1 MQLTVMVDNIEYEGG
16 PATDEAM
23 RVVDAD
29 IVGVLESYNRLP
41 EIARKTGYP
50 YYNVALQVLS
60 KFPIHEPS
68 EGDGLYGLVE
78 VRPGEVVAVFNVHLD
93 YVKRGRNKLLAG
105 MELDDVIALENE
117 VRTSALEVQVDAMTR
132 LIEQGVPV
140 FLTGDFN
147 QPSSLDYTAE
157 TVGTRP
163 GIDEPIPWPVSE
175 MLFDLGFRDSYREI
189 HPDPVETPGITHLK
203 SEDRIDYVYAAGPST
218 TLDSQLVGEEGGP
231 DVEIEL
237 PEWTSDHRAV
247 LSTFEVTPAPMPT
260 MVSVNA
266 RLQNVG
272 DTITVAYHGAGGEI
286 AIVPEDEDPSAAV
299 ATLDAPGDSGTA
311 ELETGDLDPTGYDA
325 VLVDDSG
332 AEVARVAFWLRDSE
346 AEVKLSTDKATYA
359 EGEPITVSW
368 EDGPANALAA
378 VALLLWLRFAMIWL
392 GLYLGLVAGKP
403 EAVMTVQIL
412 VWPLGFLSNAF
423 SDPGSMPA
431 WLGTIAEWN
440 PLSATVAA
448 TRELFG
454 NPGWGGDS
462 WAATHALE
470 LAILWPLVLTAVFF
484 PLAVAKYRS
493 LSRELTLEEWQKQPL
508 RSTVLDNI
516 ARLTSALQ

>member
-1 MQLTVMVDNIEYEGG
+1 MRVVLGSRSGRRRGARLVAVAAVLALVAGACTGSSDDDPSSSPSSDQGSAASDATEPMQLTVMVDNIEYEGG

-117 VRTSALEVQVDAMTR
+117 VRTSALEVQVGAMTR
-132 LIEQGVPV
+132 LIEEGVPV

-286 AIVPEDEDPSAAV
+286 AIVPEGEGPSAAV
-299 ATLDAPGDSGTA
+299 VTLDAPGDSGTA

-368 EDGPANALAA
+368 EDGPANRWDWIGVYEADAA
-378 VALLLWLRFAMIWL
+378 D
-392 GLYLGLVAGKP
+392 P
-403 EAVMTVQIL
+403 EVDDYL
-412 VWPLGFLSNAF
+412 VWAYTGLHESGTVPPTVSGSLTLSGA
-423 SDPGSMPA
+423 SPGS
-431 WLGTIAEWN
+431 
-440 PLSATVAA
+440 
-448 TRELFG
+448 
-454 NPGWGGDS
+454 
-462 WAATHALE
+462 
-470 LAILWPLVLTAVFF
+470 WPLPPGRYVVHYLVTDQYISAG
-484 PLAVAKYRS
+484 
-493 LSRELTLEEWQKQPL
+493 T
-508 RSTVLDNI
+508 
-516 ARLTSALQ
+516 TSFRVEG

>member
-1 MQLTVMVDNIEYEGG
+1 MRVVLGSRSGWRRGVLLVAVLALVASACTGSSDDDPSSSPSPDQGSAGSEATEPMQLTVMVDNIEYEGG

-68 EGDGLYGLVE
+68 GAEGLYGLVE

-117 VRTSALEVQVDAMTR
+117 VRTSALEVQVGAMTR

-175 MLFDLGFRDSYREI
+175 MLFELGFRDSYREI

-218 TLDSQLVGEEGGP
+218 TLDSQVVGEEGGP

-286 AIVPEDEDPSAAV
+286 AIVPEGEDPSAAV
-299 ATLDAPGDSGTA
+299 VTLDAPGDSGTA

-325 VLVDDSG
+325 VLVDEAG
-332 AEVARVAFWLRDSE
+332 NEVARVAFWLRDPE

-368 EDGPANALAA
+368 EDGPANRWDWIGVYEADAA
-378 VALLLWLRFAMIWL
+378 D
-392 GLYLGLVAGKP
+392 P
-403 EAVMTVQIL
+403 EVDDYL
-412 VWPLGFLSNAF
+412 VWAYTGLHESGTVPPTVSGSLTLSGA
-423 SDPGSMPA
+423 SPGS
-431 WLGTIAEWN
+431 
-440 PLSATVAA
+440 
-448 TRELFG
+448 
-454 NPGWGGDS
+454 
-462 WAATHALE
+462 
-470 LAILWPLVLTAVFF
+470 WPLPPGRYVVHYLVTDQ
-484 PLAVAKYRS
+484 Y
-493 LSRELTLEEWQKQPL
+493 
-508 RSTVLDNI
+508 I
-516 ARLTSALQ
+516 SAGTTPFRVEG

>member
-1 MQLTVMVDNIEYEGG
+1 MRVVLGSRSGRRRGARLVAVAAVLALVAGACTGSSDDDPSSSPSSDQGSAASDATEPMQLTVMVDNIEYEGG

-117 VRTSALEVQVDAMTR
+117 VRTSALEVQVGAMTR
-132 LIEQGVPV
+132 LIEEGVPV

-218 TLDSQLVGEEGGP
+218 TLDSQVVGEEGGP

-286 AIVPEDEDPSAAV
+286 AIVPEGEGPSAAV
-299 ATLDAPGDSGTA
+299 VTLDAPGDSGTA

-368 EDGPANALAA
+368 EDGPANRWDWIGVYEADAA
-378 VALLLWLRFAMIWL
+378 D
-392 GLYLGLVAGKP
+392 P
-403 EAVMTVQIL
+403 EVDDYL
-412 VWPLGFLSNAF
+412 VWAYTGLHESGTVPPTVSGSLALSGA
-423 SDPGSMPA
+423 SPGS
-431 WLGTIAEWN
+431 
-440 PLSATVAA
+440 
-448 TRELFG
+448 
-454 NPGWGGDS
+454 
-462 WAATHALE
+462 
-470 LAILWPLVLTAVFF
+470 WPLPPGRYVVHYLVTDQYISAG
-484 PLAVAKYRS
+484 
-493 LSRELTLEEWQKQPL
+493 T
-508 RSTVLDNI
+508 
-516 ARLTSALQ
+516 TSFRVEG